1 MPREHGFNKPCYWL
15 ILTKS
20 LIPRNSLWLVYD
32 LSDLETSMNIRN
44 KIDQEIKI
52 YVSPSRISIIHQSWN
67 YSFYYLFITLHLFII
82 SLSLSRSSSRFNHA
96 SKISS
101 FHAFSKFLNVPYMNI
116 YIYTPR
122 DFHFPQYNSYIV
134 PENRLYMRIDMRV
147 SLEMREQVKQYR

>member
-1 MPREHGFNKPCYWL
+1 MQTAIMPREHGFNKPCYWL

-52 YVSPSRISIIHQSWN
+52 YVSPSLLYISIIHQSWN

-82 SLSLSRSSSRFNHA
+82 SLSLSLDHPVA
-96 SKISS
+96 STMHLKSLLFMHS
-101 FHAFSKFLNVPYMNI
+101 QNFSMFRIWI
-116 YIYTPR
+116 YIYILHEISI
-122 DFHFPQYNSYIV
+122 FHSTIHTSFQKIV
-134 PENRLYMRIDMRV
+134 FICG
-147 SLEMREQVKQYR
+147 

>member
-67 YSFYYLFITLHLFII
+67 YSFYYLFIILHLFII
-82 SLSLSRSSSRFNHA
+82 SLSLDHPVA
-96 SKISS
+96 STMHLKSLLFMHS
-101 FHAFSKFLNVPYMNI
+101 QNFSMFRIWI